1 MDQILNYLLAGVLG
15 YLMLIGL
22 KDKEP
27 PDVSIKFPKDGYEF
41 RSSKSISILAT
52 DNKGI
57 KSVTYIIDNEVYHV
71 EDGRNPMASVW
82 NPCNLSSG
90 KHTLMVEVSDFSN
103 HTSSTNIIEF
113 YISPDLTSDCNG
125 DCDGKAFLDEC
136 GVCSGG
142 NTEHIQNSD
151 RDCNG
156 DCFGTAIID
165 QCEVCSGGE
174 TNHIENSD
182 KDCNGQ
188 CFGLASKDGCGV
200 CDIDE
205 TNNCTDDCNGDEGG
219 AAFWDDCG
227 NCVAGSTM
235 NLENYLMDDCGQ
247 CYTTQSELDQQENNA
262 MDLCGIC
269 SGNDTSCNYGL
280 LTLSDLNFN
289 QLKIWN
295 NSTCSGNPY
304 YIMDDYF
311 CLDNNGACF
320 SYSINFE
327 PDYNLGVFIF
337 SQLIE
342 FNNGNSTTL
351 SGQWTLDGSG
361 ICLDY
366 DDVESVL

>member
-1 MDQILNYLLAGVLG
+1 VIKIYFLIFLFFSCDNPLINNEAQNCVLDLG
-15 YLMLIGL
+15 GFI
-22 KDKEP
+22 D
-27 PDVSIKFPKDGYEF
+27 DC
-41 RSSKSISILAT
+41 
-52 DNKGI
+52 GI
-57 KSVTYIIDNEVYHV
+57 
-71 EDGRNPMASVW
+71 
-82 NPCNLSSG
+82 
-90 KHTLMVEVSDFSN
+90 
-103 HTSSTNIIEF
+103 
-113 YISPDLTSDCNG
+113 
-125 DCDGKAFLDEC
+125 
-136 GVCSGG
+136 CSGG
-142 NTEHIQNSD
+142 ISNHIPNSD
-151 RDCNG
+151 
-156 DCFGTAIID
+156 
-165 QCEVCSGGE
+165 Q
-174 TNHIENSD
+174 
-182 KDCNGQ
+182 DCNGQ

-327 PDYNLGVFIF
+327 SDYNLGVFIF

-366 DDVESVL
+366 DDVEYEDGCYNKINFTYSYNDCLGDISLCEQNRISLTSIDQEQEFCSEEILTSEESIESLNQTSYPQYENFPLHVRNIFSYIKSQSDIK